1 MWKIENKLKNDVKQE
16 KSAGKMT
23 TKTKQQTVQ
32 FNWGTNPVMGV
43 TVTTGKPISSVLF
56 FTQFS
61 ESSEYWLHI
70 EYHILMG

>member
-1 MWKIENKLKNDVKQE
+1 MWKIENKFKNDVKQK

-23 TKTKQQTVQ
+23 KKTKHQTVQ

-43 TVTTGKPISSVLF
+43 TITKSISSVPF

-70 EYHILMG
+70 EYHSLVG